1 MSNVERTTSW
11 QQIQQGVKDTE
22 RLIARKEYNLVM
34 IKARQTLEC
43 MVRCLTER
51 ACLVEGDLSENID
64 QLYDGRWIDRATKDN
79 YHTIR
84 ILGNKAVHEGDDTAY
99 DANQAYQ
106 LLTHEVHVFAN
117 EFSGRGSQGARP
129 VRSAQNRPA
138 AQSQSSA
145 RSGSSASRN
154 NRGGQ
159 SGRRSTARSAYSGS
173 QRSGGA
179 RKKKRRRTSNVYYI
193 GRLLIPLLIVVLLIV
208 VIRMLIPA
216 KEKPIETQ
224 PSSAVVTTAP
234 TETAPTAPSE
244 PVTEP
249 ETQAPEEVYRT
260 TGTTVNVRSEP
271 STDSSILGRLPQGT
285 EVDYVKRYNNEWTV
299 INYDGREAYISSQ
312 YIELVT
318 PESEVQTEG
327 SAEAPAA

>member
-11 QQIQQGVKDTE
+11 QQIQQGVKDAE
-22 RLIARKEYNLVM
+22 RLFARKEYNLVM

-64 QLYDGRWIDRATKDN
+64 QLYDGRWIDKATRDN

-106 LLTHEVHVFAN
+106 LLTQEVYAFAN
-117 EFSGRGSQGARP
+117 EFRGRGSQGARP
-129 VRSAQNRPA
+129 VRTAQNR
-138 AQSQSSA
+138 SSA
-145 RSGSSASRN
+145 QRQSAARQGGSTSRN

-159 SGRRSTARSAYSGS
+159 PARRNTARSS
-173 QRSGGA
+173 GA
-179 RKKKRRRTSNVYYI
+179 RKKKRRRTSGVYYI
-193 GRLLIPLLIVVLLIV
+193 GRLLVPILIVVLLIV
-208 VIRMLIPA
+208 VIRMLIPD

-234 TETAPTAPSE
+234 TEPAPTAPPE
-244 PVTEP
+244 PMTEP
-249 ETQAPEEVYRT
+249 ETQAPAEVYRT
-260 TGTTVNVRSEP
+260 TGSTVNVRSEP
-271 STDSSILGRLPQGT
+271 STDSSILGQLPRGT
-285 EVDYVKRYNNEWTV
+285 EVEYVKRYNNEWTV

-312 YIELVT
+312 YIELVA
-318 PESEVQTEG
+318 PEGEAQPAEG
-327 SAEAPAA
+327 AEAPAA

>member
-11 QQIQQGVKDTE
+11 QQIQQGIKDAE

-64 QLYDGRWIDRATKDN
+64 QLYDGRWIDKATRDN

-106 LLTHEVHVFAN
+106 LLTQEVYAFAN
-117 EFSGRGSQGARP
+117 EFKGRGAQGARP
-129 VRSAQNRPA
+129 ARTSQNRPPV
-138 AQSQSSA
+138 QRQNSA
-145 RSGSSASRN
+145 RQESNPSRN
-154 NRGGQ
+154 NRKGQ
-159 SGRRSTARSAYSGS
+159 PARRNTARSGYSGA

-179 RKKKRRRTSNVYYI
+179 RKKKRRRTSNAYYI
-193 GRLLIPLLIVVLLIV
+193 GRLLVPVLIVVLLIV
-208 VIRMLIPA
+208 VIRMLIPD
-216 KEKPIETQ
+216 KEKTMETQ

-234 TETAPTAPSE
+234 TETAPTAPPE

-249 ETQAPEEVYRT
+249 ETQAPAEVYRT
-260 TGTTVNVRSEP
+260 TGSTVNVRSEP
-271 STDSSILGRLPQGT
+271 STDSSILGQLPKGT
-285 EVDYVKRYNNEWTV
+285 EVEYVKRYNNEWTV

-312 YIELVT
+312 YIELVA
-318 PESEVQTEG
+318 PEGEAQPEEG
-327 SAEAPAA
+327 AEAPAA